1 MYGFQ
6 EVDLFLRNVRT
17 EIHIKSH
24 KFKILCLAFLLSQHL
39 SRDGTLK

>member
-6 EVDLFLRNVRT
+6 EVDLFLRNARM

-24 KFKILCLAFLLSQHL
+24 KFNILWLAFLLSQHL
-39 SRDGTLK
+39 SRDGTLQ